1 MAVDQEKHI
10 DLLYRRMAGPEF
22 GDLLEDMLFDL
33 KFTSPCENDG
43 DMALNNY
50 AKRLLVK
57 VYADEEGTV
66 SSTPFFETVRRL
78 IRRKKTGK

>member
-1 MAVDQEKHI
+1 MAVDREKHI

-50 AKRLLVK
+50 A
-57 VYADEEGTV
+57 
-66 SSTPFFETVRRL
+66 
-78 IRRKKTGK
+78 

>member
-1 MAVDQEKHI
+1 MNVDREKHI
-10 DLLYRRMAGPEF
+10 DLLYRRLAGPEF

-78 IRRKKTGK
+78 IRRKK